1 MRRWWF
7 DEAFDGGVY
16 AGERGATA
24 GESFVGPLGALGQFE
39 AQLGLT
45 GRPPGAGVRVGEA
58 LRGLSATTGFWSAS
72 LEADSLATAREL
84 LRWADRLKL
93 EGWQG
98 GGGPRLEA
106 LWAALRDVS
115 PGPADRL
122 ARVRARR
129 AELPPLA
136 LEVQWLSDRLPRAWR
151 EALDGAATWTLPGPV
166 IPESNLRSARTVGF
180 EPATNDASL
189 QLIRPHGPL
198 VAADAIASALAS
210 ERAVPT
216 LIIGADPVLD
226 AALRRYGLP
235 TTGASQT
242 PHDNVLGEVLPLV
255 IELGLLPADPN
266 RAMELLSI
274 AEGPVPGKVARR
286 LRRALEQW
294 PAVNSPAWTA
304 QLDAVLKEIEDSAS
318 LRERLSGLF
327 EGTVSRTAAY
337 PTREL
342 SQRAVWL
349 QRWLHARLEYATTE
363 EAQTRLRAAVSQVA
377 MFSNLVDR
385 AAVAELSMTQVRS
398 FLEEAHGGMATSA
411 AFPAQAG
418 VRAIDSA
425 GGVVAPIERI
435 VWWNYTRSSS
445 PAVRVPLLTGEE
457 LRALAAAG
465 VELPSASEL
474 ARRRAAQDRRP
485 FLMATGALWLV
496 APRHELN
503 GDAATPHPSWDEL
516 SARVREARLV
526 SRMVRETPLLSRP
539 VVKTRREPLALP
551 EATPDWNANTALARR
566 PKESPS
572 SVEALLGC
580 SLHWVL
586 HYAAGLRGPATA
598 TLALDEQLLGTLAHF
613 VLLER
618 TLRIE
623 HASGDA
629 AATHALET
637 LRAEGPRLA
646 APLFLPG
653 ADAELGKVE
662 QVLRLAAQGLHQLL
676 AAGWKVVSTE
686 EELSGAAFGTTFTGI
701 PDLVLE
707 RDGRRAVVDLKWSGA
722 AYRRRSLEDGTA
734 FQLSGYSFL
743 QGGAAVAY
751 FILTTQELLST
762 DAALATGGL
771 PLRSEWSAANT
782 WQLLT
787 QAHAAEWASVSEG
800 RLRAPGVW
808 TAPPETSVKDGLV
821 VGPPCRFC
829 AFDGVCGRR
838 YGTVEQTDEEP

>member
-39 AQLGLT
+39 ALLGLT
-45 GRPPGAGVRVGEA
+45 GRPLGAGVRVGEA
-58 LRGLSATTGFWSAS
+58 LRGLSATTGFWSSS
-72 LEADSLATAREL
+72 LEADGLATAREL
-84 LRWADRLKL
+84 LRWADALKL
-93 EGWQG
+93 EGWLG
-98 GGGPRLEA
+98 EGGPRLEA

-136 LEVQWLSDRLPRAWR
+136 LEVRLLTERIPRGWR
-151 EALDGAATWTLPGPV
+151 EALSGALTAALPEPALAG
-166 IPESNLRSARTVGF
+166 SNLRAARTVGF
-180 EPATNDASL
+180 EPAPDDASL

-210 ERAVPT
+210 EPAVQT
-216 LIIGADPVLD
+216 LIVGADPVLD

-235 TTGASQT
+235 ATGASQT

-274 AEGPVPGKVARR
+274 SEGPVPPKVARR

-294 PAVNSPAWTA
+294 PAVNSPAWGA
-304 QLDAVLKEIEDSAS
+304 QLDEVLAELEDSTA
-318 LRERLSGLF
+318 LRERLRGLF
-327 EGTVSRTAAY
+327 EGSVSRAASY

-342 SQRAVWL
+342 LKRAAWL
-349 QRWLHARLEYATTE
+349 QRWLHARLEYAPTV
-363 EAQTRLRAAVSQVA
+363 EAQARLRAAVSQVA

-385 AAVAELSMTQVRS
+385 ATVAELSLTQVRR
-398 FLEEAHGGMATSA
+398 FLEEAHRGMATSA

-418 VRAIDSA
+418 FRAIAAA
-425 GGVVAPIERI
+425 GGVIAPIERI

-445 PAVRVPLLTGEE
+445 PSVKVPALTSDE
-457 LRALAAAG
+457 LRALAASG
-465 VELPSASEL
+465 VTMPSASEL
-474 ARRRAAQDRRP
+474 ARRRAAQERRP
-485 FLMATGALWLV
+485 FAMATRALWLV

-516 SARVREARLV
+516 SARVREPRLVARLV
-526 SRMVRETPLLSRP
+526 REAPLLSRP
-539 VVKTRREPLALP
+539 VVKTRRAPLAIP
-551 EATPDWNANTALARR
+551 TATLQWNANTPLRSR
-566 PKESPS
+566 EKESPS

-580 SLHWVL
+580 SLQWAL
-586 HYAAGLRGPATA
+586 HYVAGLRGPSTA
-598 TLALDEQLLGTLAHF
+598 TLALDEQLLGKLAHF

-618 TLRIE
+618 TLRTE
-623 HASGDA
+623 HASPTA
-629 AATHALET
+629 ASTHALET

-676 AAGWKVVSTE
+676 ASGWKVVSTE
-686 EELSGAAFGTTFTGI
+686 QESIGAAFGTVFAGI

-707 RDGRRAVVDLKWSGA
+707 RDGRRAVVDLKWSGEG
-722 AYRRRSLEDGTA
+722 YRRRSLEDGTA
-734 FQLSGYSFL
+734 LQLSGYSFL
-743 QGGAAVAY
+743 QGGAEVAY
-751 FILTTQELLST
+751 FILTSQAMLST
-762 DAALATGGL
+762 DPALATGGL
-771 PLRSEWSAANT
+771 ALRSEWTAAQT

-787 QAHAAEWASVSEG
+787 TTHADHWASVSRG
-800 RLRAPGVW
+800 VLHAPGVF
-808 TAPPETSVKDGLV
+808 AEPPETSVEDGLV

-838 YGTVEQTDEEP
+838 YGTVEQVDEED